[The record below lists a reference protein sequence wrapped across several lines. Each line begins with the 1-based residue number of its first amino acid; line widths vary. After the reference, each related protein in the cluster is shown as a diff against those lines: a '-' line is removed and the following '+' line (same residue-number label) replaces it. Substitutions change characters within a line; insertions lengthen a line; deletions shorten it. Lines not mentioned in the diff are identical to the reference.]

1 MKALL
6 FLVLGIIVLGM
17 VIGIVF
23 KIIGFLIAAAIFTII
38 ALWLWRK
45 ISGGGRGERPLS

>member
-6 FLVLGIIVLGM
+6 YLVLGVIVLGM

-23 KIIGFLIAAAIFTII
+23 KLIGLVITAGIFVLV

-45 ISGGGRGERPLS
+45 ISGGRGERPL